1 MPESISEVQRLLLL
15 EGSLFASVKPG
26 YRCNQLDYK
35 EELWSEPTQMREVV
49 LEISLG
55 TGSDQLCPQSN
66 HTVLNTVSVQC
77 GIEIYSDMFES

>member
-1 MPESISEVQRLLLL
+1 MPELISEVKRLLLL
-15 EGSLFASVKPG
+15 EGSLFASVKPS

-55 TGSDQLCPQSN
+55 TLSDQWEPKQTI
-66 HTVLNTVSVQC
+66 TVLNAVS
-77 GIEIYSDMFES
+77 GSMWD